1 MMLKVY
7 RSMQDYNEMN
17 QKQQVKSF
25 VTEYEPKKDES
36 EIEII
41 QARVQFAIL
50 DQIEHMERLEIKTQD
65 KVKKLIFRDVQNYI
79 DEYFEK

>member
-1 MMLKVY
+1 MLKVY
-7 RSMQDYNEMN
+7 RSIQDYNEMN

>member
-1 MMLKVY
+1 MLKVY

>member
-1 MMLKVY
+1 MLKVY
-7 RSMQDYNEMN
+7 RSVHDYNEMN
-17 QKQQVKSF
+17 QKQQLKSF

-50 DQIEHMERLEIKTQD
+50 DQIECMERLGIETQD
-65 KVKKLIFRDVQNYI
+65 ETKKLIFRDVENYI
-79 DEYFEK
+79 DEYYEE

>member
-1 MMLKVY
+1 
-7 RSMQDYNEMN
+7 MQDYNEMN

>member
-1 MMLKVY
+1 MIIMKWTKNNNWNRL
-7 RSMQDYNEMN
+7 
-17 QKQQVKSF
+17 

-50 DQIEHMERLEIKTQD
+50 DQIECMERLGIETQD
-65 KVKKLIFRDVQNYI
+65 ETKKLIFRDVENYI
-79 DEYFEK
+79 DEYYEE